1 MFDFNSF
8 QHLLQFEIK
17 RSEAEFKEI
26 EPRFK
31 YGWFHLKL
39 YLMFQN
45 LSRYLSE
52 ADLRRGS
59 NSLNSDSGS
68 FSNLK

>member
-45 LSRYLSE
+45 LSLYLSE

-59 NSLNSDSGS
+59 NSLNLDSVS